1 MSKRSLSLKETS
13 IQKDVSTVLQE
24 FWHWL
29 QKEKRMIVLIFL
41 ASISVFGIRFFLLTH
56 ESPDYTNFTKV
67 WFDTLRENP
76 SFSVFK
82 TDFYNYNP
90 PYLYLLWFVSKL
102 GSDSFLITKLLSI
115 VFDVGCA
122 IVAAKILSK
131 FSKKYVTLLFF
142 TILLLPTVILNSS
155 MWGQADAI
163 YTFFVLL
170 SVYFSLDQRWFKAFL
185 FLGIGVAFKAQAL
198 FLLPAFFIFWL
209 LRFIKTTELLKGLVI
224 LLFVMIASIIPAA
237 LTGRDIT
244 SLLTIYAN
252 QSNYYTELVKG
263 APNLWQWFR
272 NDDYNRFKNVGYLL
286 TTGIVAIWGFLS
298 TARKVKFSKELVLIA
313 CTMSMLLVPFFLP
326 KMHDRYF
333 FSADIL
339 TVVLA
344 FAIPKAWW
352 IAVLAN
358 FASWYAYM
366 DWTWGLRPFEY
377 GIIPFFNLAAII
389 GLVFVWSGELKKNEL

>member
-1 MSKRSLSLKETS
+1 MTKQALSLKETLVK
-13 IQKDVSTVLQE
+13 KDIPTIFSDFFTWMKQE
-24 FWHWL
+24 QRIISL
-29 QKEKRMIVLIFL
+29 VVL
-41 ASISVFGIRFFLLTH
+41 ASLSVFGVRFFLLSH

-67 WFDTLRENP
+67 WFDTLHSST

-90 PYLYLLWFVSKL
+90 PYLYLLWFASKL
-102 GSDSFLITKLLSI
+102 GTDSLLITKVLST

-122 IVAAKILSK
+122 LVAATILSK
-131 FSKKYVTLLFF
+131 FSSKHVTLLFF
-142 TILLLPTVILNSS
+142 TVLMLPTVILNSS

-163 YTFFVLL
+163 YTFFMLL
-170 SVYFSLDQRWFKAFL
+170 SVYFSLDKQWFKAFL
-185 FLGIGVAFKAQAL
+185 WLGFGVAFKAQAL

-209 LRFIKTTELLKGLVI
+209 MSFVKTTEFLKGCGIVLLVMVSS
-224 LLFVMIASIIPAA
+224 LLPAA
-237 LTGRDIT
+237 LAGRDFNN
-244 SLLTIYAN
+244 LLSIYVN

-272 NDDYNRFKNVGYLL
+272 NNDYDRFKNVGYLL
-286 TTGIVAIWGFLS
+286 TAGIVTLWGFVS
-298 TARKVKFSKELVLIA
+298 TARKVTFSKELVLIA
-313 CTMSMLLVPFFLP
+313 CTISVLIVPFFLP

-333 FSADIL
+333 YSSDIL

-344 FAIPKAWW
+344 FVIPRTWW

-358 FASWYAYM
+358 FASWYSYM

-377 GIIPFFNLAAII
+377 GIIPFFNLAAIV
-389 GLVFVWSGELKKNEL
+389 GLMFVWSGELKKNEV